1 MTRSL
6 IELHD
11 WKTPTCSP
19 SKEETIPF
27 HDTKMKYDF
36 QTRKPDISLR
46 VALTSMSRKEL
57 LKEGLIKPND
67 EKIRKG
73 RYYKDRNGVLHP
85 MDVTRIKRQAQD
97 RKPSMIGVKMR
108 FNPNWLKI
116 LEQYSP
122 LDSEIIVL

>member
-27 HDTKMKYDF
+27 HDTKGKWDF
-36 QTRKPDISLR
+36 QTRKPDINIR
-46 VALTSMSRKEL
+46 VALTSMSMKEMRE
-57 LKEGLIKPND
+57 EGLVKGHGHAV
-67 EKIRKG
+67 RK
-73 RYYKDRNGVLHP
+73 RQYYKDRNGVRHP
-85 MDVTRIKRQAQD
+85 MDVTRIKRQG
-97 RKPSMIGVKMR
+97 KEPMPMYGVKMR
-108 FNPNWLKI
+108 FNPRWLRI

-122 LDSEIIVL
+122 IDSEIIVL